1 MRKNDELLEKY
12 KEIWDKVR
20 NKIKKEFD
28 REPDNNEKYLKT
40 KIEYYKGKL
49 NTIFHG
55 DKLPKE
61 VSQYICLSVI
71 IIDFVFRTVKN
82 YSPQIHLQRKKI
94 LKYITHNLEASS
106 DESDKEDSDEE
117 NFNEENY
124 IKEWLKNL
132 SWVSS
137 WGSNFEN
144 VFLRKHLYL
153 KDDSQEE

>member
-1 MRKNDELLEKY
+1 M
-12 KEIWDKVR
+12 
-20 NKIKKEFD
+20 
-28 REPDNNEKYLKT
+28 KT

-71 IIDFVFRTVKN
+71 IIDFVFRTVKD
-82 YSPQIHLQRKKI
+82 YSSQIHLQRKKI

-124 IKEWLKNL
+124 IKE
-132 SWVSS
+132 
-137 WGSNFEN
+137 
-144 VFLRKHLYL
+144 
-153 KDDSQEE
+153 